1 MRFGLLLA
9 ILLLGGCCRVG
20 AGTLSATEL
29 EEERRDQAANAGP
42 GYETIVVHPFVVVA
56 NGREVRDEAKATIEW
71 ARDHLRA
78 EFFDKEPG
86 KPLTILV
93 FSDQSSYMSGTS
105 ALIGTI
111 PDTPY
116 GFYRPC
122 KRTLV
127 VNAGLGY
134 GTLVHE
140 MVHAYIGADFP
151 SAPTWINEGLASL
164 FEAPRDV
171 DGKMHG
177 ATNWRLPGLQQAI
190 QDHRALSFEAM
201 ASGGRSDFDGKKSGL
216 YYATSRYL
224 LYYLQERGLLHD
236 FYRAYRN
243 RGNDGHDGLTVLREI
258 TKKDTP
264 SLHAEWT
271 QYVATLRYEL
281 PKPL

>member
-1 MRFGLLLA
+1 VRSLGLFALFFS
-9 ILLLGGCCRVG
+9 GCCRVG
-20 AGTLSATEL
+20 AGTLSATDL
-29 EEERRDQAANAGP
+29 EEERRDQASNAGP
-42 GYETIVVHPFVVVA
+42 GYETLVVHPFVVVA

-86 KPLTILV
+86 KPLTIWV
-93 FSDQSSYMSGTS
+93 FSDENAYMSGTS
-105 ALIGTI
+105 ALLGTI

-122 KRTLV
+122 KRALV
-127 VNAGLGY
+127 VNAGYGY

-171 DGKMHG
+171 DGKLHG
-177 ATNWRLPGLQQAI
+177 ATNWRLPGLQEAI
-190 QDHRALSFEAM
+190 KTHRSLSFEAM

-224 LYYLQERGLLHD
+224 LYYLQETGLLRD
-236 FYRAYRN
+236 FYRTYRN
-243 RGNDGHDGLTVLREI
+243 RRSDGHDGLAILREI
-258 TKKDTP
+258 TKRDMSDLRADWEK
-264 SLHAEWT
+264 
-271 QYVATLRYEL
+271 YVVTLRYEL
-281 PKPL
+281 PKPI